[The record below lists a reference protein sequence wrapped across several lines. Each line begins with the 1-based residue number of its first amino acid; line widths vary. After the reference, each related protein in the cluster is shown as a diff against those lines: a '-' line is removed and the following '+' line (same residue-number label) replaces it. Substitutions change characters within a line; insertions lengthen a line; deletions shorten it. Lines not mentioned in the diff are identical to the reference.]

1 MIAQKGV
8 LNERLTDFLLYSNL
22 YLACGA
28 AIVAYATALT
38 FGLALTWE
46 VLFIPFASGF
56 FIYTLNRYTDKD
68 EDRINVPVRVQF
80 FDRCGKWFLATS
92 AIVYCAA
99 LAIAFTKGAL
109 ILALSVFPL
118 CVGLLYSFLGL
129 KKVVI
134 GKNLSVGVAWGSTV
148 LLTGAF
154 YNNLSL
160 PVLLLFAFFAIEFFV
175 NTVIFDV
182 KDIQGD
188 RAHRIITLPVAL
200 GIRRTQRI
208 CYALNGIALA
218 LLLLGIAVQ
227 WLPLNALVLCALA
240 AYILAYIY
248 LCNETRGRL
257 YFGLLVDGEFMFL
270 LLAYLGL
277 ALLPNWIR

>member
-1 MIAQKGV
+1 MIAQKSV
-8 LNERLTDFLLYSNL
+8 LNGRLADFLLYSNL

-28 AIVAYATALT
+28 AIVAYATAVT
-38 FGLALTWE
+38 FSLALTWE

-56 FIYTLNRYTDKD
+56 FIYTLNRYTDQD
-68 EDRINVPVRVQF
+68 EDRINVPIRVQF
-80 FDRCGKWFLATS
+80 FDRYGKWFLTAS

-109 ILALSVFPL
+109 ILTLSVFPL
-118 CVGLLYSFLGL
+118 CIGFLYSFLGL
-129 KKVVI
+129 KKVII
-134 GKNLSVGVAWGSTV
+134 GKNISVGVAWGSTV

-154 YNNLSL
+154 YNHLSL

-182 KDIQGD
+182 KDVQGD
-188 RAHRIITLPVAL
+188 RAHGIITLPVTL

-208 CYALNGIALA
+208 CYALNGVALA
-218 LLLLGIAVQ
+218 LLVLGAAVQ
-227 WLPLNALVLCALA
+227 CLPLNAFVLCALA
-240 AYILAYIY
+240 AYILTYTY
-248 LCNETRGRL
+248 LCSETRGRL

-270 LLAYLGL
+270 LLACMGL
-277 ALLPNWIR
+277 ALLPN

>member
-1 MIAQKGV
+1 MFAQKSV
-8 LNERLTDFLLYSNL
+8 LNGRLADFLLYSNL

-38 FGLALTWE
+38 FGLTLTWE

-56 FIYTLNRYTDKD
+56 FIYTLNRYTDKG

-80 FDRCGKWFLATS
+80 FERYGQWFLAAS

-99 LAIAFTKGAL
+99 LAIAFIKGAL
-109 ILALSVFPL
+109 ILTLSAFPL

-129 KKVVI
+129 KKVII

-154 YNNLSL
+154 YENLSL
-160 PVLLLFAFFAIEFFV
+160 PVLLLFVFFAIEFFV

-188 RAHRIITLPVAL
+188 QAHGIVTLPVAL

-208 CYALNGIALA
+208 CYALNGVALA
-218 LLLLGIAVQ
+218 LLVLGAAIQ
-227 WLPLNALVLCALA
+227 WLPLNALVLCAPA
-240 AYILAYIY
+240 AYILAYTC
-248 LCNETRGRL
+248 LCSETRGRL

-270 LLAYLGL
+270 LLAYLGR
-277 ALLPNWIR
+277 ALLPSWIR